1 MEATD
6 IRNFQSRTT
15 GAVRVL
21 AFFKAKPGKGRELEK
36 ALLTLIGPMR
46 SEPGNIAYVLHS
58 STKDPHE
65 LVFDEIFESYRA
77 FEEHGQKPYIKSLRS
92 KVEHLLAAPVEVKT
106 CTEVR

>member
-1 MEATD
+1 MQATD
-6 IRNFQSRTT
+6 IGNFQSRTAD
-15 GAVRVL
+15 AVRVL
-21 AFFKAKPGKGRELEK
+21 AFFKAKPGKGRKLEK

-77 FEEHGQKPYIKSLRS
+77 FEKHGQKPYIKSLRS
-92 KVEHLLAAPVEVKT
+92 RVEHLLAAPVELKT
-106 CTEVR
+106 

>member
-6 IRNFQSRTT
+6 IGNFQSRTAH
-15 GAVRVL
+15 AVSDREFL
-21 AFFKAKPGKGRELEK
+21 QAKPGKGRKLDK
-36 ALLTLIGPMR
+36 ALLTLVGPMR

-92 KVEHLLAAPVEVKT
+92 RFEHLLAAPVELKT
-106 CTEVR
+106 

>member
-1 MEATD
+1 METTD
-6 IRNFQSRTT
+6 IRKFQSQTT
-15 GAVRVL
+15 DAVRVL
-21 AFFKAKPGKGRELEK
+21 CLFQGKAGEGQGAGKS
-36 ALLTLIGPMR
+36 AADAHGPMR
-46 SEPGNIAYVLHS
+46 SEPGKIAYVLHS

-106 CTEVR
+106 YTEVR

>member
-6 IRNFQSRTT
+6 IGNFQSRTAD
-15 GAVRVL
+15 AVRVL
-21 AFFKAKPGKGRELEK
+21 AFFKAKPGKGRKLEK
-36 ALLTLIGPMR
+36 TLLTLIGPMR

-77 FEEHGQKPYIKSLRS
+77 FGEHGQKPYIKSLRS
-92 KVEHLLAAPVEVKT
+92 RVEHLLAAPVELKT
-106 CTEVR
+106 

>member
-6 IRNFQSRTT
+6 IGNFQSRTAD
-15 GAVRVL
+15 AVRVL
-21 AFFKAKPGKGRELEK
+21 AFFKAKPGKGRKLEK
-36 ALLTLIGPMR
+36 ALLTLVGPMR

-65 LVFDEIFESYRA
+65 LIFDEIFESYRA

-92 KVEHLLAAPVEVKT
+92 RLEHLLAAPLELKT
-106 CTEVR
+106 